1 MCWAQVKPA
10 LKYLTDPKY
19 EHDRP
24 KNTHSSTHD
33 KYFKEQIMSKQQY
46 NLHTKTDYLNRK
58 MFLDPAGPVTIQRFE
73 EVKYKKI
80 ADFEATARGFFW
92 QPEEIS
98 LTKDSNDFK
107 DASDAVKHIFTSNL
121 LRQTALDS
129 LQGRGPSQIFMP
141 VISLPELEALV
152 YNWTFFETNIHSKSY
167 SHIIRNIYNV
177 PKDVFNTIHD
187 TKEIVDMASSVG
199 DYYEALHMVNCR
211 KQMGETVTEHEHVRA
226 IWMALH
232 ASYALEAFR
241 FMVSFATSLAM
252 VENRIFIGNG
262 NIISLILQDELLHKG
277 WTAYLINQVIKED
290 PRFLVAKEECEQEVY
305 QLYMDVIREE
315 KAWADY
321 LFNKGPVIGLNANIL
336 KDFVDYTAV
345 GALKDIGIKYQG
357 IAPKS
362 TPIPWFN
369 KHTDTSKKQTA
380 LQENESTNYVIG
392 VMSEGIDYDALP
404 AL

>member
-1 MCWAQVKPA
+1 
-10 LKYLTDPKY
+10 
-19 EHDRP
+19 
-24 KNTHSSTHD
+24 
-33 KYFKEQIMSKQQY
+33 MSKAQY
-46 NLHTKTDYLNRK
+46 DLSTPTNYLKRT
-58 MFLDPAGPVTIQRFE
+58 MFLDPAGPVTVQRFE
-73 EVKYKKI
+73 EYKYPKI
-80 ADFEATARGFFW
+80 ANFEQQQRGFFW
-92 QPEEIS
+92 VPEEIS

-129 LQGRGPSQIFMP
+129 LQGRGPVQVFSP
-141 VISLPELEALV
+141 VVSLPELESLV
-152 YNWTFFETNIHSKSY
+152 LIWSMFETNIHSKSY

-199 DYYEALHMVNCR
+199 KYYDDLHRLNCF
-211 KQMGETVTEHEHVRA
+211 KEIADPTKETVLETAHIKA
-226 IWMALH
+226 IWLALN

-252 VENRIFIGNG
+252 VENKIFMGNG

-277 WTAYLINQVIKED
+277 WTAYLINQVVKED
-290 PRFLVAKEECEQEVY
+290 PRFAQAKIECEAEVY
-305 QLYMDVIREE
+305 AMYMDVIREE
-315 KAWADY
+315 KEWSDY
-321 LFNKGPVIGLNANIL
+321 LFKMGPVIGLNANIL

-345 GALKDIGIKYQG
+345 GALKDIGIKYQAH
-357 IAPKS
+357 APKS

-380 LQENESTNYVIG
+380 LQESESTSYVIG

-404 AL
+404 SL

>member
-1 MCWAQVKPA
+1 
-10 LKYLTDPKY
+10 
-19 EHDRP
+19 
-24 KNTHSSTHD
+24 
-33 KYFKEQIMSKQQY
+33 MSKAQY
-46 NLHTKTDYLNRK
+46 NLSTKTDYLSRK

-73 EVKYKKI
+73 EVKYPKI
-80 ADFEATARGFFW
+80 VNFETTARGFFW
-92 QPEEIS
+92 VPEEIS

-129 LQGRGPSQIFMP
+129 LQGRGPSQIFTP
-141 VISLPELEALV
+141 VVSLPELEALV
-152 YNWTFFETNIHSKSY
+152 YNWTFFETNIHSRSY

-177 PKDVFNTIHD
+177 PKEVFATIHD

-199 DYYEALHMVNCR
+199 KYYDDLHVINCR
-211 KQMGETVTEHEHVRA
+211 KEVGEKITEEEHIRA
-226 IWMALH
+226 IWLALN

-252 VENRIFIGNG
+252 VENKIFIGNG

-277 WTAYLINQVIKED
+277 WTAYLIMQAVKED
-290 PRFLVAKEECEQEVY
+290 PRFARAKIECEAEVY

-321 LFNKGPVIGLNANIL
+321 LFQKGPVIGLNANIL
-336 KDFVDYTAV
+336 KDFVDYTAYN
-345 GALKDIGIKYQG
+345 ALKEIGIKYNNP
-357 IAPKS
+357 APKT

-369 KHTDTSKKQTA
+369 KHSDTSKKQTA

-392 VMSEGIDYDALP
+392 VMGDSIDYDELP
-404 AL
+404 SL

>member
-1 MCWAQVKPA
+1 
-10 LKYLTDPKY
+10 
-19 EHDRP
+19 
-24 KNTHSSTHD
+24 
-33 KYFKEQIMSKQQY
+33 MSKAQY
-46 NLHTKTDYLNRK
+46 NLTTKTDYLNRK

-80 ADFEATARGFFW
+80 ADFDSTARGFFW

-98 LTKDSNDFK
+98 LSKDANDFK
-107 DASDAVKHIFTSNL
+107 EASDAVKHIFTSNL

-129 LQGRGPSQIFMP
+129 LQGRGPTQVFTP
-141 VISLPELEALV
+141 VCSLPEVEALM
-152 YNWTFFETNIHSKSY
+152 YNWGFFETNIHSKSY

-199 DYYEALHMVNCR
+199 NYYDKLHVINCR
-211 KQMGETVTEHEHVRA
+211 KELGMEVTEKEHIKA

-252 VENRIFIGNG
+252 VENKIFIGNG

-277 WTAYLINQVIKED
+277 WTAYLINQVIKDD
-290 PRFLVAKEECEQEVY
+290 PRFLEAKAECEAEVY
-305 QLYMDVIREE
+305 ALYMDVIREE
-315 KAWADY
+315 KDWATY
-321 LFNKGPVIGLNANIL
+321 LFKMGPVIGLNANIL
-336 KDFVDYTAV
+336 RDFVDYTAV
-345 GALKDIGIKYQG
+345 DALKQIGIKYNQP
-357 IAPKS
+357 APKS

-369 KHTDTSKKQTA
+369 KHSDTSKKQTA
-380 LQENESTNYVIG
+380 LQENESTNYVLG
-392 VMSEGIDYDALP
+392 VMGENLDYDALP
-404 AL
+404 AI

>member
-1 MCWAQVKPA
+1 
-10 LKYLTDPKY
+10 
-19 EHDRP
+19 
-24 KNTHSSTHD
+24 
-33 KYFKEQIMSKQQY
+33 MSKQQY
-46 NLHTKTDYLNRK
+46 NLTTKTDYLNRK

-80 ADFEATARGFFW
+80 ADFDATARGFFW

-129 LQGRGPSQIFMP
+129 LQGRGPTQVFTP
-141 VISLPELEALV
+141 VCSLPEVEALM
-152 YNWTFFETNIHSKSY
+152 YNWGFFETNIHSKSY

-187 TKEIVDMASSVG
+187 TTEIVDMASSVG
-199 DYYEALHMVNCR
+199 NYYDKLHVINCR
-211 KQMGETVTEHEHVRA
+211 KELGMEVTEKEHVKA
-226 IWMALH
+226 VWLALH

-252 VENRIFIGNG
+252 VENKIFMGNG
-262 NIISLILQDELLHKG
+262 NIIQLILQDELLHKG
-277 WTAYLINQVIKED
+277 WTAYMINQVVKED
-290 PRFLVAKEECEQEVY
+290 ARFVEAREECHAEVY
-305 QLYMDVIREE
+305 QLYLDVIREE
-315 KAWADY
+315 KEWATY
-321 LFNKGPVIGLNANIL
+321 LFKLGPVIGLNANIL

-345 GALKDIGIKYQG
+345 GALKDIGIKYLQA
-357 IAPKS
+357 APKS

-369 KHTDTSKKQTA
+369 KHTDTSKKQSA
-380 LQENESTNYVIG
+380 LQETESTNYVIG
-392 VMSEGIDYDALP
+392 VMGENIDYAELP
-404 AL
+404 AI

>member
-1 MCWAQVKPA
+1 
-10 LKYLTDPKY
+10 
-19 EHDRP
+19 
-24 KNTHSSTHD
+24 
-33 KYFKEQIMSKQQY
+33 MSKQQY

-80 ADFEATARGFFW
+80 ADFDSTARGFFW

-98 LTKDSNDFK
+98 LSKDANDFK

-129 LQGRGPSQIFMP
+129 LQGRGPTQVFTP
-141 VISLPELEALV
+141 VCSLPELEALM
-152 YNWTFFETNIHSKSY
+152 YNWGFFETNIHSKSY

-199 DYYEALHMVNCR
+199 KYYDELHKINCQ
-211 KQMGETVTEHEHVRA
+211 KELGQEVSEQEHVRA
-226 IWMALH
+226 VYMALH

-252 VENRIFIGNG
+252 VENKIFIGNG

-277 WTAYLINQVIKED
+277 WTAYIINQVVKED
-290 PRFLVAKEECEQEVY
+290 SRFAAAAKECEREVY
-305 QLYMDVIREE
+305 ALYLDVIREE
-315 KAWADY
+315 KEWADY

-345 GALKDIGIKYQG
+345 GALKDIGIKYNQP
-357 IAPKS
+357 APKS

-369 KHTDTSKKQTA
+369 KHSDTSKKQTA

-392 VMSEGIDYDALP
+392 IMGEGIDYDALP
-404 AL
+404 VL

>member
-1 MCWAQVKPA
+1 
-10 LKYLTDPKY
+10 
-19 EHDRP
+19 
-24 KNTHSSTHD
+24 
-33 KYFKEQIMSKQQY
+33 MSDAQY
-46 NLHTKTDYLNRK
+46 NLNTKTDYLNRK

-80 ADFEATARGFFW
+80 ADYDQTARGFFW

-98 LTKDSNDFK
+98 LTKDATDFK

-129 LQGRGPSQIFMP
+129 LQGRGPTQVFTP
-141 VISLPELEALV
+141 VCSLPEVEALM
-152 YNWTFFETNIHSKSY
+152 YNWGFFETNIHSKSY

-187 TKEIVDMASSVG
+187 TKEIVNMASSVG
-199 DYYEALHMVNCR
+199 KYYDALHVINCR
-211 KQMGETVTEHEHVRA
+211 KEIGEAINERDHIKA

-252 VENRIFIGNG
+252 VENKIFIGNG

-277 WTAYLINQVIKED
+277 WTAYLINQVLKED
-290 PRFLVAKEECEQEVY
+290 ARFAAIKEECDAEVY
-305 QLYMDVIREE
+305 ALYMDVIREE
-315 KAWADY
+315 KEWADY
-321 LFNKGPVIGLNANIL
+321 LFKKGPVIGLNANIL
-336 KDFVDYTAV
+336 KEFVDYTAV
-345 GALKDIGIKYQG
+345 GALKDIGIKYLAP
-357 IAPKS
+357 APKS

-369 KHTDTSKKQTA
+369 KHSDTSKKQTA

-392 VMSEGIDYDALP
+392 VMGDGINYEELP
-404 AL
+404 AI

>member
-1 MCWAQVKPA
+1 
-10 LKYLTDPKY
+10 
-19 EHDRP
+19 
-24 KNTHSSTHD
+24 
-33 KYFKEQIMSKQQY
+33 MSKQQY
-46 NLHTKTDYLNRK
+46 NLNTKTDYLGRK

-80 ADFEATARGFFW
+80 ADFDSTARGFFW

-98 LTKDSNDFK
+98 LSKDANDFK
-107 DASDAVKHIFTSNL
+107 EPSDAVKHIFTSNL

-129 LQGRGPSQIFMP
+129 LQGRGPTQVFTP
-141 VISLPELEALV
+141 VCSLPEVEALM
-152 YNWTFFETNIHSKSY
+152 YNWGFFETNIHSKSY

-199 DYYEALHMVNCR
+199 LYYDKLHVINCR
-211 KQMGETVTEHEHVRA
+211 KELGEKVTEKEHIKA

-252 VENRIFIGNG
+252 VENKIFIGNG

-277 WTAYLINQVIKED
+277 WTAYMINQVIKED
-290 PRFLVAKEECEQEVY
+290 DRFLAAKAECEAEVY
-305 QLYMDVIREE
+305 ALYLDVIREE
-315 KAWADY
+315 KAWAEY
-321 LFNKGPVIGLNANIL
+321 LFNRGPVIGLNANIL
-336 KDFVDYTAV
+336 KDFVDYTAAA
-345 GALKDIGIKYQG
+345 ALKDIGIKYTQPH
-357 IAPKS
+357 PKS

-369 KHTDTSKKQTA
+369 KHSDTSKKQTA
-380 LQENESTNYVIG
+380 LQESESTNYVIG
-392 VMSEGIDYDALP
+392 VMGENLDYDALP
-404 AL
+404 AI

>member
-1 MCWAQVKPA
+1 
-10 LKYLTDPKY
+10 
-19 EHDRP
+19 
-24 KNTHSSTHD
+24 
-33 KYFKEQIMSKQQY
+33 
-46 NLHTKTDYLNRK
+46 

-98 LTKDSNDFK
+98 LTKDSSDFK

-199 DYYEALHMVNCR
+199 NYYEALHVINCR
-211 KQMGETVTEHEHVRA
+211 KQLGETIPEKEHIKA

-252 VENRIFIGNG
+252 VENKIFIGNG

-277 WTAYLINQVIKED
+277 WTAYLINQVVKED
-290 PRFLVAKEECEQEVY
+290 SRFAAVKTECEAEVY
-305 QLYMDVIREE
+305 ALYADVIREE
-315 KAWADY
+315 KDWATY
-321 LFNKGPVIGLNANIL
+321 LFKMGPVIGLNANIL
-336 KDFVDYTAV
+336 KEFVDYTALN
-345 GALKDIGIKYQG
+345 ALKDIGIRYTEP
-357 IAPKS
+357 APKS
-362 TPIPWFN
+362 NPIPWFM
-369 KHTDTSKKQTA
+369 KHSDTHKKQTA

-392 VMSEGIDYDALP
+392 VMSESVDYDSLP
-404 AL
+404 NI

>member
-1 MCWAQVKPA
+1 
-10 LKYLTDPKY
+10 
-19 EHDRP
+19 
-24 KNTHSSTHD
+24 
-33 KYFKEQIMSKQQY
+33 MSKEQY
-46 NLHTKTDYLNRK
+46 NLTTKTDYLSRK

-80 ADFEATARGFFW
+80 ADFEETARGFFW

-98 LTKDSNDFK
+98 LSKDANDFK

-129 LQGRGPSQIFMP
+129 LQGRGPSQIFTP
-141 VISLPELEALV
+141 VISLPELESLV

-187 TKEIVDMASSVG
+187 TQEIVAMASSVG
-199 DYYEALHMVNCR
+199 NYYEALHVINCR
-211 KQMGETVTEHEHVRA
+211 KQLGELVSEKEHVRA

-252 VENRIFIGNG
+252 VENRIFMGNG

-277 WTAYLINQVIKED
+277 WTAYLINQVVKED
-290 PRFLVAKEECEQEVY
+290 QRFADIKGECEAEVY
-305 QLYMDVIREE
+305 ALYADVIREE

-321 LFNKGPVIGLNANIL
+321 LFNKGPVIGLNPAIL

-345 GALKDIGIKYQG
+345 GALKEIGIKYQG
-357 IAPKS
+357 NAPKN

-380 LQENESTNYVIG
+380 LQESESTNYVIG
-392 VMSEGIDYDALP
+392 VMGESVDYELLP
-404 AL
+404 AI